1 MRGRPK
7 KSRHRSVRLPE
18 RFSLPAEV
26 VRAHALHLRHS
37 LKSSPEFSPP
47 PVCLC
52 CACVASALRAGRF
65 ASSRERFVH
74 PEGLTEILTRSLYAL
89 TRRRSTTISLNVARC
104 PRNAPWSPRKAVSVQ
119 WLRDDYE
126 WDSAAAPV
134 LDWGD
139 ESGKAKERDRHEQV
153 R

>member
-18 RFSLPAEV
+18 RFGLPAEV
-26 VRAHALHLRHS
+26 VRAQALHLRHS

-139 ESGKAKERDRHEQV
+139 ESDKSQGKRSP
-153 R
+153 